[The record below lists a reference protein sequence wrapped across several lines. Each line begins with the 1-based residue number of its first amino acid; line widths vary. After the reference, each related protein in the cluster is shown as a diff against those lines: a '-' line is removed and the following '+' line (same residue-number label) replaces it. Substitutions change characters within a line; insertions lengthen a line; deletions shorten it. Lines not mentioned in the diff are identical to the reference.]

1 MIGREF
7 ANSKALLT
15 PFNNIWEH
23 STEWY
28 IYKVSQHG
36 ILQIVYE
43 HLLRSQF
50 SVSSFFFQ
58 YISTKPWS
66 WKSPFACGSCLHWRD
81 SNREVSW
88 QTLLTPPV
96 NVIHCVHLNR
106 PNPLNQMSS
115 YSKDLLPNKPP
126 SNFYDI
132 HNIAAHFHNL
142 PFGKMLLKIL

>member
-50 SVSSFFFQ
+50 SVSSFFFSNTFQ
-58 YISTKPWS
+58 QNHEAESRHLPVEAVYTEGIQTER
-66 WKSPFACGSCLHWRD
+66 SPDR
-81 SNREVSW
+81 
-88 QTLLTPPV
+88 
-96 NVIHCVHLNR
+96 HC
-106 PNPLNQMSS
+106 
-115 YSKDLLPNKPP
+115 
-126 SNFYDI
+126 
-132 HNIAAHFHNL
+132 
-142 PFGKMLLKIL
+142 